1 MKKLLFLNN
10 DKQFKD
16 YKTIK
21 RCYECFLRIDLDEN
35 H

>member
-16 YKTIK
+16 IKTVK
-21 RCYECFLRIDLDEN
+21 RCYECLLRVDLD
-35 H
+35 